1 MDILYKVYAKLDTNN
16 CIIGVE
22 STAFYDEKDLTDRGY
37 VKIDEGENGEV
48 YGHAQPNYL
57 RSKYGKSTFD
67 ENVKPNFK
75 YTDNSIVE
83 LTDEEKEILFPVSE
97 IKPTELDLLKEQQE
111 RTDSALQ
118 DLIIMMM
125 GGE

>member
-1 MDILYKVYAKLDTNN
+1 MYKVYIKTDNNN
-16 CIIGVE
+16 CIVGVE
-22 STAFYDEKDLTDRGY
+22 STAFHEENQLVDDGY
-37 VKIDEGENGEV
+37 IFVDEGENGEV

>member
-1 MDILYKVYAKLDTNN
+1 MYKVYIKTDNNN
-16 CIIGVE
+16 CVTSVE
-22 STAFYDEKDLTDRGY
+22 STAFHEENQLVDDGY
-37 VKIDEGENGEV
+37 IFVDEGENGEV

-83 LTDEEKEILFPVSE
+83 LTDEEKETLFPIPEAQPNE
-97 IKPTELDLLKEQQE
+97 IDLLKEQQE